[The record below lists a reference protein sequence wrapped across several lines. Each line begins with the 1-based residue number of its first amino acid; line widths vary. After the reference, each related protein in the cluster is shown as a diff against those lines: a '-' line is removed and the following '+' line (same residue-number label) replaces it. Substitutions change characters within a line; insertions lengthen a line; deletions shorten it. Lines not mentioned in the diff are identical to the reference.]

1 MLRCDSYLY
10 MKILFA
16 ASEMTP
22 YAKTGGLGDVV
33 GALPGALRRLGHE
46 VTCCLPYYRCVRL
59 RLEEMATAGQVR
71 ERSGGPV
78 AAGRPLLRGRTD
90 SGGDAAPTRK
100 EKPVGPIKIPLGEK
114 VVTGD
119 VLEWKQADGVRM
131 LFVRCD
137 QFYDRPELYQDGDE
151 DYEDNAERFLFF
163 SKAVA
168 QLAVDPRFRPDVVH
182 CHDWQTALV
191 PAFVKTAAGKPA
203 AFGNQL
209 EKAATSRSTPKTVF
223 TIHNIAF
230 QGIFPAKAFAL
241 TNLSKEFFTPAA
253 LEFYGRLNPMKGGIL
268 FADALTTVS
277 RTYAKEIQTPAG
289 GFGLDGVLQMR
300 ARELHGILNGVDYAH
315 WNPATNGCLKQ
326 RYSPDDLSGKQ
337 ACKTDL
343 LERMGLEGEP
353 TPDPSVGG
361 ERKDRGAVGH
371 RALPT
376 ADGART
382 GETPVPLLGFVS
394 RLTEQKGV
402 EVLADAI
409 EDLVGAGAVLAIL
422 GKGER
427 KYEEMLLAAA
437 RRFPGQV
444 AVKIAHD
451 EELAHRIQAGADM
464 LLVPSRFEPCG
475 LTQLYALKYG
485 TIPVVRATGGL
496 EDTVVQYDERSR
508 LPQGTGFKFALYKS
522 EALVE
527 AVRRA
532 ILLYN
537 QPEKWQ
543 KLMRTAMACD
553 FSWQASA
560 KEYEELYAAL

>member
-1 MLRCDSYLY
+1 MG
-10 MKILFA
+10 KKETATGETPVPLF
-16 ASEMTP
+16 
-22 YAKTGGLGDVV
+22 
-33 GALPGALRRLGHE
+33 
-46 VTCCLPYYRCVRL
+46 
-59 RLEEMATAGQVR
+59 
-71 ERSGGPV
+71 
-78 AAGRPLLRGRTD
+78 
-90 SGGDAAPTRK
+90 
-100 EKPVGPIKIPLGEK
+100 
-114 VVTGD
+114 
-119 VLEWKQADGVRM
+119 
-131 LFVRCD
+131 
-137 QFYDRPELYQDGDE
+137 
-151 DYEDNAERFLFF
+151 
-163 SKAVA
+163 
-168 QLAVDPRFRPDVVH
+168 
-182 CHDWQTALV
+182 
-191 PAFVKTAAGKPA
+191 
-203 AFGNQL
+203 
-209 EKAATSRSTPKTVF
+209 KTVF

-253 LEFYGRLNPMKGGIL
+253 LEFYSRLNLMKGGIL

-300 ARELHGILNGVDYAH
+300 VRELHGILNGVDYAH
-315 WNPATNGCLKQ
+315 WNPATNGYLKQ

-343 LERMGLEGEP
+343 LERMGIDGSRFGEEGEK
-353 TPDPSVGG
+353 TG
-361 ERKDRGAVGH
+361 R
-371 RALPT
+371 
-376 ADGART
+376 RT
-382 GETPVPLLGFVS
+382 GETPVPRDEAGERRARRSRPTHDEERPLAASAFNTPPLHHSMPPLLGFVS

-496 EDTVVQYDERSR
+496 EDTVTQHDERTG
-508 LPQGTGFKFALYKS
+508 QGTGFKFALYKS

-560 KEYEELYAAL
+560 KEYEKLYAAL